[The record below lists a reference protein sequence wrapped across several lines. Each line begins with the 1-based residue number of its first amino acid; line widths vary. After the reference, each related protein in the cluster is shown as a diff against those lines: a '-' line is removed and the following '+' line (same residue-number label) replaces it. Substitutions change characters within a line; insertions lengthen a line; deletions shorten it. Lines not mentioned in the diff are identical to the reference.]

1 MFKKASL
8 KPGKDKPLL
17 NRHHWIFSG
26 ALAHLP
32 PHEPGEILAVESASS
47 LILGY
52 AYFNRK
58 SSIVGRMVSFNEE
71 PLIAIEKA
79 LIDAIELR
87 KTLFDANTNAY
98 RLINGEGDGLPGLIV
113 DRYDDHLVIQI
124 STLGMD
130 KLKPFIVEILDREL
144 APKAI
149 LEKSLSPSRSEEG
162 LKPLQQVLKGEVAKN
177 IPVLEN
183 GLKFLVDPVD
193 GQKTGFFLDQ
203 REMRRL
209 VQEKAHGKR
218 VLNCFSYT
226 GGFTAYALAGGAIQ
240 ADSVDISANAIEE
253 AKTNCLINGFAP
265 EKSGFYAEDAFEF
278 LRKNDLQYDLIILDP
293 PAFAKRA
300 KDVVAACRGYKD
312 INRTALQKMP
322 KGSTLITC
330 SCSYFVDE
338 KLFQQVIFQAA
349 AEAKRTVRIIG
360 KHRQAEDHPVNLFH
374 PEGSYLKS
382 LVLYVV

>member
-8 KPGKDKPLL
+8 KPGKEKPLL

-26 ALAHLP
+26 ALANLP
-32 PHEPGEILAVESASS
+32 PHEPGEILVVESASS
-47 LILGY
+47 QALGY

-58 SSIVGRMVSFNEE
+58 SSIVGRMISFKEE
-71 PLIAIEKA
+71 PSVAIEKA
-79 LIDAIELR
+79 LLEAIELR
-87 KTLFDANTNAY
+87 RSLFDANTNAY
-98 RLINGEGDGLPGLIV
+98 RLVNGEGDGLPGLIV
-113 DRYDDHLVIQI
+113 DCYNEYLVLQI

-130 KLKPFIVEILDREL
+130 KLKSSIVEILEREL

-149 LEKSLSPSRSEEG
+149 LEKSLSPSRNEEG
-162 LKPLQQVLKGEVAKN
+162 LKPHQQVLKGEMAKT
-177 IPVLEN
+177 IPILEN
-183 GLKFLVDPVD
+183 GIKFLVDPVN

-203 REMRRL
+203 REMRSL
-209 VQEKAHGKR
+209 VKENARGKR

-240 ADSVDISANAIEE
+240 ADSVDISETAIEE
-253 AKTNCLINGFAP
+253 AKLNCSINGF
-265 EKSGFYAEDAFEF
+265 ENSGFYAEDAFEF
-278 LRKNDLQYDLIILDP
+278 LRKDKLDYDLIILDP

-300 KDVVAACRGYKD
+300 KDVVQACRGYKE
-312 INRTALQKMP
+312 INRTTLQKMP
-322 KGSTLITC
+322 KGSILITC

-349 AEAKRTVRIIG
+349 AEANRTVRIIG
-360 KHRQAEDHPVNLFH
+360 KHRQAGDHPVNLFH

-382 LVLYVV
+382 LVLHVS

>member
-26 ALAHLP
+26 ALAHVP
-32 PHEPGEILAVESASS
+32 PHEPGEILAVESANSTF
-47 LILGY
+47 LGY

-58 SSIVGRMVSFNEE
+58 SSITGRMVSFNEE
-71 PLIAIEKA
+71 PLVAIEKS
-79 LIDAIELR
+79 LVEAIELR
-87 KTLFDANTNAY
+87 KKLFDANTNAY

-113 DRYDDHLVIQI
+113 DRYADHLVIQI
-124 STLGMD
+124 ATLGMD
-130 KLKPFIVEILDREL
+130 KLKDFIVSILDREL
-144 APKAI
+144 SPESI
-149 LEKSLSPSRSEEG
+149 LEKSLSPSRTEEG
-162 LKPLQQVLKGEVAKN
+162 LKPLQQVLKGDMPKN

-183 GLKFLVDPVD
+183 GIKFLVDPIN

-203 REMRRL
+203 REMRGL
-209 VQEKAHGKR
+209 VKEKAHGKR
-218 VLNCFSYT
+218 VLNVFSYT

-240 ADSVDISANAIEE
+240 ADSVDISETAIEE
-253 AKTNCLINGFAP
+253 AKTNCALNGF
-265 EKSGFYAEDAFEF
+265 SGGFYAEDAFEF

-300 KDVVAACRGYKD
+300 KDVVQACRGYKD
-312 INRTALQKMP
+312 INRTTLQKMP
-322 KGSTLITC
+322 KGSILITC

-382 LVLYVV
+382 LVLFIE

>member
-8 KPGKDKPLL
+8 KPGKEKPVL

-26 ALAHLP
+26 AVNHLP
-32 PHEPGEILAVESASS
+32 PHEPGEILAVESANSHH
-47 LILGY
+47 LGY

-58 SSIVGRMVSFNEE
+58 SSIVGRMVSFDEE

-79 LIDAIELR
+79 LLNAINFR
-87 KTLFDANTNAY
+87 KTLFDSSTNAY
-98 RLINGEGDGLPGLIV
+98 RVINGEGDGLPGLIV
-113 DRYDDHLVIQI
+113 DRYADHLVIQI
-124 STLGMD
+124 STLGID
-130 KLKPFIVEILDREL
+130 KLRSFIVKILDREL

-149 LEKSLSPSRSEEG
+149 LEKSLSPSRNEEG
-162 LKPLQQVLKGEVAKN
+162 LKPLQQVLKGEVAKK
-177 IPVLEN
+177 IAVLEN
-183 GLKFLVDPVD
+183 GIKFLVDPVD

-203 REMRRL
+203 REMRSL
-209 VQEKAHGKR
+209 VKEKAHGKR

-226 GGFTAYALAGGAIQ
+226 GGFTAYALAGGASQ
-240 ADSVDISANAIEE
+240 ADSVDISASAIEE
-253 AKTNCLINGFAP
+253 AKTNCSINGF
-265 EKSGFYAEDAFEF
+265 EESGFYAEDAFEF
-278 LRKNDLQYDLIILDP
+278 LRKDKLDYDLIILDP

-300 KDVVAACRGYKD
+300 KDVVAACRGYKE
-312 INRTALQKMP
+312 INRTTLQKMP

-374 PEGSYLKS
+374 PEGTYLKS
-382 LVLYVV
+382 LVLYVS

>member
-8 KPGKDKPLL
+8 KPGKEKPLL

-26 ALAHLP
+26 ALAQLP

-47 LILGY
+47 QFLGY

-58 SSIVGRMVSFNEE
+58 SSIVGRMISFNDE
-71 PLIAIEKA
+71 PLVAIEKA
-79 LIDAIELR
+79 LMDAIELR
-87 KTLFDANTNAY
+87 KNLFDAGTNAY
-98 RLINGEGDGLPGLIV
+98 RVINGEGDGLPGLIV
-113 DRYDDHLVIQI
+113 DRYSDHLVIQI

-130 KLKPFIVEILDREL
+130 KLKPFVVEILDREL
-144 APKAI
+144 NPVAI
-149 LEKSLSPSRSEEG
+149 LEKSLSPSRNEEG

-183 GLKFLVDPVD
+183 GIKFIVDPIN

-203 REMRRL
+203 REMRSL
-209 VQEKAHGKR
+209 VREKAHGKR

-226 GGFTAYALAGGAIQ
+226 GGFTAYALSGGALQ
-240 ADSVDISANAIEE
+240 ADSVDISATAIEE
-253 AKTNCLINGFAP
+253 AKVNCSINGF
-265 EKSGFYAEDAFEF
+265 EKTEFYAEDAFEF
-278 LRKNDLQYDLIILDP
+278 LRKSDLNYDLIILDP

-300 KDVVAACRGYKD
+300 KDVVQACRGYKD
-312 INRTALQKMP
+312 INRTTMQKMP
-322 KGSTLITC
+322 KGSILITC

-382 LVLYVV
+382 LVLHVS